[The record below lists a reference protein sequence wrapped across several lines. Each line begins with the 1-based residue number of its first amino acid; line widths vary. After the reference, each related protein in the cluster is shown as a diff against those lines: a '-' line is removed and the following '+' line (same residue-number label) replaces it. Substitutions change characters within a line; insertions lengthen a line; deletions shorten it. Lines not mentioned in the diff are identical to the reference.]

1 MFGNHG
7 LCGLPE
13 EGTHEKSPK
22 CLDGNLGDFG
32 EFCKGLNLLDCPN
45 VCQVRIVFLNKINQK
60 LSVRLDI
67 AGRLKRSDDLLLKLR
82 WKYQKFPE
90 LNVCNCM

>member
-1 MFGNHG
+1 LKVKGR
-7 LCGLPE
+7 LKKR
-13 EGTHEKSPK
+13 EGQLLSDNCINMGYMLNRRHLVKRR
-22 CLDGNLGDFG
+22 F
-32 EFCKGLNLLDCPN
+32 NLLDCPN